1 MPYKAKDVAR
11 AAKIKAARFCAYQE
25 RAPLEVRKKL
35 GGYGLTG
42 DEIEQ
47 VLRELVSEGFL
58 NENRFAMSYAKGKL
72 RIKKWGKL
80 RIRMGLEQYKIDPS
94 CIARG
99 LEAIPNDEYEEVLKQ
114 HVNKKWQSVN
124 ITDPFIRN
132 HKVAQ
137 YLMSKGFEPDLI
149 WEHLKDLRAER

>member
-1 MPYKAKDVAR
+1 MSYKAKDVAR

-25 RAPLEVRKKL
+25 RAPSEVRKKL
-35 GGYGLTG
+35 GSYGLVG

-80 RIRMGLEQYKIDPS
+80 RIRMGLKQYKIDPS

-99 LEAIPNDEYEEVLKQ
+99 LEAIPNDEYKEVLKQ
-114 HVNKKWQSVN
+114 HVNKKWLSVN
-124 ITDPFIRN
+124 ISDPFIRK

-149 WEHLKDLRAER
+149 WEHLNDLRAES